1 LEQNPKFPLGGNEFA
16 RKPRPISRQ
25 INGHDPC
32 LKTNRTYMQLTVHQL
47 RSGTISLIVL
57 ACAVSAGAQ
66 SPRQPNRSTSP
77 ENSSG
82 GTIRGKIVLPSGGF
96 VTQSIRISLQ
106 TVRGIDSTVFTD
118 NTGTFEFTRLTPG
131 RYQVVVDADPRLYET
146 SAESIELVRGM
157 VAVLNIALKEKG
169 KTGQP
174 KAGTVSAAEL
184 DSNVPPK
191 ARKEF
196 DRASEA
202 SKNGKTEEAITHLR
216 NAIAIYPQYLMA
228 HNDLGAQLL
237 ELNRLDEAEKELR
250 LALDIDPAAFNP
262 TLNLGIVLIKKHEIQ
277 SALTVLEKAT
287 SMQSQSPAARFFYGM
302 ALSGASESER
312 AEKEFIAAYTLG
324 GSQYAEALF
333 YLGRLYMDRGDRNV
347 AKKYLERYLREAPN
361 ASNSAEARK
370 LVAMLE

>member
-1 LEQNPKFPLGGNEFA
+1 
-16 RKPRPISRQ
+16 
-25 INGHDPC
+25 
-32 LKTNRTYMQLTVHQL
+32 MQLIVHQF
-47 RSGTISLIVL
+47 RHWITSLIVL

-66 SPRQPNRSTSP
+66 NPRQPNRSTSP
-77 ENSSG
+77 ESSSG
-82 GTIRGKIVLPSGGF
+82 GTIRGKVVLPNGGF

-106 TVRGIDSTVFTD
+106 TVRGTDSTVFTD
-118 NTGTFEFTRLTPG
+118 NTGTFEFTRLNPG
-131 RYQVVVDADPRLYET
+131 RYQVVVDADPSLYET

-174 KAGTVSAAEL
+174 KAGAVSAAEL
-184 DSNVPPK
+184 DSNVPPR

-202 SKNGKTEEAITHLR
+202 SKNGKSEEAITHLR

-237 ELNRLDEAEKELR
+237 EVNRLDDAENELR
-250 LALDIDPAAFNP
+250 LALDTDPAAFNP

-277 SALTVLEKAT
+277 SAIAVLEKAT
-287 SMQSQSPAARFFYGM
+287 SMQSQSAAARFFYGV
-302 ALSGASESER
+302 ALSDASESER

-324 GSQYAEALF
+324 GDQYAEALF
-333 YLGRLYMDRGDRNV
+333 YLGRIYMDRGDRTV
-347 AKKYLERYLREAPN
+347 ARQYLERYVRVAPK
-361 ASNSAEARK
+361 ASSSAEARK
-370 LVAMLE
+370 LIAMLE

>member
-1 LEQNPKFPLGGNEFA
+1 
-16 RKPRPISRQ
+16 
-25 INGHDPC
+25 
-32 LKTNRTYMQLTVHQL
+32 M
-47 RSGTISLIVL
+47 
-57 ACAVSAGAQ
+57 
-66 SPRQPNRSTSP
+66 
-77 ENSSG
+77 
-82 GTIRGKIVLPSGGF
+82 
-96 VTQSIRISLQ
+96 Q
-106 TVRGIDSTVFTD
+106 TVRGTDSTVFTD
-118 NTGTFEFTRLTPG
+118 NTGTFEFTRLSPG

-146 SAESIELVRGM
+146 SAESIEIVRGM

-174 KAGTVSAAEL
+174 KAGAVSAAEL

-202 SKNGKTEEAITHLR
+202 SKNGKPEEAITHLR

-277 SALTVLEKAT
+277 SAIAVLEKAT

-324 GSQYAEALF
+324 GDQYAEALF
-333 YLGRLYMDRGDRNV
+333 YLGRIYMDRGDRTV
-347 AKKYLERYLREAPN
+347 ARKYLERYLRAAPK

-370 LVAMLE
+370 LIAMLE

>member
-1 LEQNPKFPLGGNEFA
+1 
-16 RKPRPISRQ
+16 
-25 INGHDPC
+25 
-32 LKTNRTYMQLTVHQL
+32 MQLIVHQFKYWIT
-47 RSGTISLIVL
+47 GLIVF
-57 ACAVSAGAQ
+57 ACAISAGAQ
-66 SPRQPNRSTSP
+66 NPRQPNRSTSP
-77 ENSSG
+77 ENSG
-82 GTIRGKIVLPSGGF
+82 GTIRGKVVLPGGGF
-96 VTQSIRISLQ
+96 VSQSIRISLQ
-106 TVRGIDSTVFTD
+106 TVRGTDSTVFTD
-118 NTGTFEFTRLTPG
+118 NTGTFEFTRLNPG

-174 KAGTVSAAEL
+174 KAGAVSAAEL

-196 DRASEA
+196 DKASEA
-202 SKNGKTEEAITHLR
+202 SKNGKAEEAITHLR

-237 ELNRLDEAEKELR
+237 ELNRLDDAEKELR
-250 LALDIDPAAFNP
+250 SALDIDPAAFNP

-277 SALTVLEKAT
+277 SAIAVLEKAT

-324 GSQYAEALF
+324 GDQYAEALF
-333 YLGRLYMDRGDRNV
+333 YLGRIYLDRGDRTAARQN
-347 AKKYLERYLREAPN
+347 LERFLRVAPK
-361 ASNSAEARK
+361 AGNSAEARK
-370 LVAMLE
+370 LIAMLE